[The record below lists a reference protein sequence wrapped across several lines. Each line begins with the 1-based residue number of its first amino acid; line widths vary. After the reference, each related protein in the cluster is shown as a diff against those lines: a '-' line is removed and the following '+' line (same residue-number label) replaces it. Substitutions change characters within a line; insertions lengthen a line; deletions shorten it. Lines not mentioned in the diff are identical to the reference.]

1 MATDNKLVIVESP
14 TKARTIGRMLGKD
27 YKIMASMGHIRD
39 LPERTLGVDIENK
52 FEPRY
57 EESERGAKI
66 IRELRT
72 AAKKAVNI
80 YLAPDPDR
88 EGEAIAWHLKE
99 VLKGQTKGEFHRVTF
114 HEITKN
120 AIDKAFQ
127 HASDINM
134 DLVDA
139 QQARRVIDRIVGY
152 KVSPIVRRK
161 VSGGSS
167 AGRVQSVALLLVC
180 EREEKIR
187 EFVPEE
193 YWDFTA
199 DFQAGGDPFSTKLH
213 KIDGNKFLISNADD
227 AAKALAAI
235 RSGDGFRVGEITTA
249 PKRRHAPP
257 PHTTSTLQ
265 QTANSFLKFSA
276 THTMQIAQQLYEGI
290 DTGSGLAGLITYMRT
305 DSVNVAVEAQH
316 ACRDFIGQAYGPDYV
331 PPKPNFFKSGKSA
344 QEAHEA
350 IRPTDVTKTPEMM
363 EQYLDRHQLRLY
375 TLIWKR
381 FVASQM
387 KPCEQSQTTVDV
399 TTAGS
404 DGRSYDFRVSALVTV
419 FPGFMKLSESDKSA
433 DEKKLEILSRLQKG
447 QSCEL
452 VTLENAQKFTEPPP
466 RYSEATLIKE
476 LEARGIGRPSTY
488 ATIIRTIQVR
498 EYVTSEK
505 GTLTPSEIGMKVNQF
520 LRATLPELINVDY
533 TSQMEK
539 ELDEVEEGDR
549 LWTDMLDG
557 FYQKFQS
564 WLEQAKERD
573 SIDTDKARPLLERL
587 AKVQWEPAEKV
598 GRRTYDDHK
607 FYHSVLENYQETGR
621 ISSRQWQT
629 LLNLGFKYAA
639 QIPELDTILAQCSMP
654 QEELAELRTAF
665 EAREERRRNTTASSE
680 DSARYKQAF
689 DMLKDV
695 KWDDAAGTGGRR
707 KFDDAK
713 FFKSLKKQVESG
725 KILSDKQNMA
735 LIKMAGRH
743 RNDVGDFDAFCK
755 LLGLDPE
762 NLGDAAGA
770 PPEVQEKFSRIFAMF
785 DAVDWA
791 PPGDGKGRRKKDDG
805 AFFQSLK
812 KQSESGKALSDK
824 QLNVLVRLGHQY
836 QGQIPAYQELCS
848 LLGCEPLAV
857 TPGGAA
863 PDSAAAA
870 DPAVTEG
877 KTAAAPTRT
886 ESAETAGLLEQL
898 SQVTTWEEPVKS
910 GKFTRDDKEFY
921 QSLKKQ
927 SESGKILS
935 SKQVYCLKK
944 MVEKYFAPKE

>member
-1 MATDNKLVIVESP
+1 MATDSKLVIVESP

-39 LPERTLGVDIENK
+39 LPERSLGVDIANK

-57 EESERGAKI
+57 EESGRGAKI
-66 IRELRT
+66 IKELRA
-72 AAKKAVNI
+72 AAKKAADI

-88 EGEAIAWHLKE
+88 EGEAIAWHLRE
-99 VLKGQTKGEFHRVTF
+99 VLKKQTKGEFHRVTF

-127 HASDINM
+127 HASDIDMNR
-134 DLVDA
+134 VDA

-161 VSGGSS
+161 VPGGSS

-187 EFVPEE
+187 DFVPEE

-199 DFQAGGDPFSTKLH
+199 DFQAAGDQFSTKMNR
-213 KIDGNKFLISNADD
+213 IDGSKFLISNGEE
-227 AAKALAAI
+227 AARALAAI
-235 RSGDGFRVGEITTA
+235 RGGDGFKVSEITTV

-265 QTANSFLKFSA
+265 QAANSFLKYSA
-276 THTMQIAQQLYEGI
+276 TRTMQIAQQLYEGI
-290 DTGSGLAGLITYMRT
+290 DTGNGAVGLITYMRT
-305 DSVNVAVEAQH
+305 DSVNVAAEAQQS
-316 ACRDFIGQAYGPDYV
+316 CREFIGFAYGPEYV
-331 PPKPNFFKSGKSA
+331 PAKPNFFKSGKTA

-350 IRPTDVTKTPEMM
+350 IRPTDVTRTPEMM
-363 EQYLDRHQLRLY
+363 EKYLERHQLRLY

-387 KPCEQSQTTVDV
+387 KSCEQSQTTVDV
-399 TTAGS
+399 STTGS
-404 DGRSYDFRVSALVTV
+404 DGRVYDFRVSALVTT
-419 FPGFMKLSESDKSA
+419 FPGFMKLSDSDKSA
-433 DEKKLEILSRLQKG
+433 DDKKLEILSRLSKG
-447 QSCEL
+447 QPCEL
-452 VTLENAQKFTEPPP
+452 VKLENAQKFTEPPP

-498 EYVTSEK
+498 EYVTSER
-505 GTLTPSEIGMKVNQF
+505 GTLTPSELGMKVNEF
-520 LRATLPELINVDY
+520 LKGTLPELINVDY

-539 ELDEVEEGDR
+539 ELDQVEEGDI
-549 LWTDMLDG
+549 LWTNMLEE
-557 FYQKFQS
+557 FYQKFLA

-573 SIDTDKARPLLERL
+573 SVGADKATPLLQRL
-587 AKVQWEPAEKV
+587 EQVEWETPEKV
-598 GRRTYDDHK
+598 GKRTYDDRK
-607 FYHSVLENYQETGR
+607 FYNSVLENYQETKR

-639 QIPELDTILAQCSMP
+639 QLPDLDQVLAQCGLDADEIAKMR
-654 QEELAELRTAF
+654 EAF
-665 EAREERRRNTTASSE
+665 LEREERRRNSAL
-680 DSARYKQAF
+680 DSADAARYARVF
-689 DMLKDV
+689 EMLKDV
-695 KWDDAAGTGGRR
+695 QWDDAASGGRR

-713 FFKSLKKQVESG
+713 FFKSLKKQVDSG
-725 KILSDKQNMA
+725 KALSEKQHMA
-735 LIKMAGRH
+735 LVKMAGR
-743 RNDVGDFDAFCK
+743 RRSEVQDFDGFCE
-755 LLGLDPE
+755 LLGIKADE
-762 NLGDAAGA
+762 LGDAAGA
-770 PPEVQEKFSRIFAMF
+770 TPETQEKFSRIFGMF
-785 DAVDWA
+785 DKVEWT

-812 KQSESGKALSDK
+812 RQSESGKNLSDK
-824 QLNVLVRLGHQY
+824 QLNVLVRLAHQY
-836 QGQIPAYQELCS
+836 QGQIPEYRELCA
-848 LLGCEPLAV
+848 LLGCEPK
-857 TPGGAA
+857 
-863 PDSAAAA
+863 AA
-870 DPAVTEG
+870 DPDAPV
-877 KTAAAPTRT
+877 AAPASGEKAETPAPAPQT
-886 ESAETAGLLEQL
+886 ESAETVQLLERL

-935 SKQVYCLKK
+935 SKQVYYLKK
-944 MVEKYFAPKE
+944 MVDKYFPSETQAD